1 MSTSPITMEE
11 LESER
16 AELLP
21 SRETLSSRC
30 GCKTAYGASHSSSS
44 VTQVGQGNVNGSGNY
59 DQFGLINVQADNNN
73 VNILG
78 LQSII
83 G

>member
-1 MSTSPITMEE
+1 MSTTAITMEE

-21 SRETLSSRC
+21 SRETLSTRC
-30 GCKTAYGASHSSSS
+30 GCKTAYGHSSSS

-78 LQSII
+78 LQNVI

>member
-1 MSTSPITMEE
+1 MSTTAITMEE

-21 SRETLSSRC
+21 SRETLCARC
-30 GCKTAYGASHSSSS
+30 GCKTAYGCAAPASPR
-44 VTQVGQGNVNGSGNY
+44 SGRATRTAPTTTRSAS
-59 DQFGLINVQADNNN
+59 LNVQADNNN

-78 LQSII
+78 LQSVL
-83 G
+83 

>member
-1 MSTSPITMEE
+1 MSTAAITMEE

-21 SRETLSSRC
+21 SRETLSTRC
-30 GCKTAYGASHSSSS
+30 GCKTAYGHSSSS
-44 VTQVGQGNVNGSGNY
+44 VTQVGQGNAVGTNY
-59 DQFGLINVQADNNN
+59 NQVGLINVQADNNN

-78 LQSII
+78 LQNVI

>member
-1 MSTSPITMEE
+1 MSTTAITMEE

-21 SRETLSSRC
+21 SRETLRC
-30 GCKTAYGASHSSSS
+30 CGGYKTAYGHSSSS

-78 LQSII
+78 LQGIL

>member
-1 MSTSPITMEE
+1 MSTTAITMEE

-21 SRETLSSRC
+21 SRETLTNRC
-30 GCKTAYGASHSSSS
+30 GCKTTYGSTSSIQRLP
-44 VTQVGQGNVNGSGNY
+44 VRAGQRERLHNYTVGLV
-59 DQFGLINVQADNNN
+59 NVQADNNN

-78 LQSII
+78 LRRV
-83 G
+83 

>member
-21 SRETLSSRC
+21 SRETLCSRW
-30 GCKTAYGASHSSSS
+30 GAKTNYGHSSSS

-73 VNILG
+73 VNVLG
-78 LQSII
+78 LQSIL

>member
-1 MSTSPITMEE
+1 MSTTAITMEE

-21 SRETLSSRC
+21 SRETLTSRC
-30 GCKTAYGASHSSSS
+30 GCKTAFGGHGSSS

-59 DQFGLINVQADNNN
+59 DQFGLLNVQADNNN

-78 LQSII
+78 LQGIL

>member
-1 MSTSPITMEE
+1 MSTTAITMEE

-21 SRETLSSRC
+21 SRETLSTRC
-30 GCKTAYGASHSSSS
+30 GCRTGYSHSQSTS
-44 VTQVGQGNVNGSGNY
+44 VTQVGQGNAIGTNY
-59 DQFGLINVQADNNN
+59 NQVGLLNVQADNNN

-78 LQSII
+78 LQ
-83 G
+83 GVL

>member
-1 MSTSPITMEE
+1 MSTTAITMEE

-21 SRETLSSRC
+21 SRETLTSRC
-30 GCKTAYGASHSSSS
+30 GCKTAFGSHSSSS

>member
-1 MSTSPITMEE
+1 MSTTAITMEE

-21 SRETLSSRC
+21 SRETLTSRC
-30 GCKTAYGASHSSSS
+30 GCKTAYGNSHSSS
-44 VTQVGQGNVNGSGNY
+44 VTQIGQGNTNGGTNY
-59 DQFGLINVQADNNN
+59 NQIGLANLQVDNNN

-78 LQSII
+78 LQGVFS
-83 G
+83 

>member
-1 MSTSPITMEE
+1 MSTTAITMEE

-21 SRETLSSRC
+21 SRETLTSRC
-30 GCKTAYGASHSSSS
+30 GCRTTYGSSSSSS
-44 VTQVGQGNVNGSGNY
+44 VTQVGQGNANGFNY
-59 DQFGLINVQADNNN
+59 NQFGLVNVQADNNN
-73 VNILG
+73 INVLG
-78 LQSII
+78 IQGVL